1 MNRLEKAAAFGA
13 MMGKAALWPS
23 SDSLDDRHLI
33 GGLYGALIGGLGTIG
48 YDLRKGTKKDRVL
61 RAIAGSGLGMA
72 TGAGVGEVIRRM
84 SSDPMPNKIASLRSL
99 LFKMAEGPVPP
110 VPAPAQRK
118 APEQVYKPKL
128 PNSGSNS
135 ILYTPGMEQF
145 PVPADYGPPR
155 ERHSAPSDSGA
166 LRTPLN
172 YAPTPKPWQP
182 PKPGPYDEQQAQ
194 ASRSKQLEDNINFSD
209 PLGYRVPDPVG
220 FKGHVQQFLGTGD
233 PKGKINL
240 HPGLESKG
248 WPIPPSQARP
258 ELPFGDRYQYKH
270 LARPPFTMPTTP
282 TSDLQ

>member
-13 MMGKAALWPS
+13 MMGKAAFF
-23 SDSLDDRHLI
+23 
-33 GGLYGALIGGLGTIG
+33 
-48 YDLRKGTKKDRVL
+48 KK
-61 RAIAGSGLGMA
+61 
-72 TGAGVGEVIRRM
+72 
-84 SSDPMPNKIASLRSL
+84 
-99 LFKMAEGPVPP
+99 AEGPLSAGPRPSVPEGVRPP
-110 VPAPAQRK
+110 VPPAPSRYK
-118 APEQVYKPKL
+118 TPEQVYKPKL
-128 PNSGSNS
+128 TNSGSNS

-145 PVPADYGPPR
+145 PAPSDYGPPR
-155 ERHSAPSDSGA
+155 ARHSAPSDSGA

-182 PKPGPYDEQQAQ
+182 PKPGPYDPINAIEQQAQ
-194 ASRSKQLEDNINFSD
+194 ASRSKQLEDDINFSD

-258 ELPFGDRYQYKH
+258 EFPFGDRYQYKH
-270 LARPPFTMPTTP
+270 LARPPFTMPATP